1 MKTPPD
7 AFEHDLERLALR
19 ELPPQWRQEILAK
32 AHKPRFAPP
41 RALAFVLA
49 AAWIIILALQI
60 LMPAPSNVPLAP
72 HAPVFAPS
80 SLFALNHHLDL
91 LQP

>member
-1 MKTPPD
+1 MKTPLD

-19 ELPPQWRQEILAK
+19 ELPPHWRQEILAK
-32 AHKPRFAPP
+32 AQKPRLAPP
-41 RALAFVLA
+41 RPLAFVLA
-49 AAWIIILALQI
+49 AAWLIILTLQ
-60 LMPAPSNVPLAP
+60 LLTPAPENLPQAQN
-72 HAPVFAPS
+72 APVFAPS

>member
-1 MKTPPD
+1 MNTPPD

-19 ELPPQWRQEILAK
+19 ELPPHWRQEILAK

-41 RALAFVLA
+41 RPLIFVLS
-49 AAWIIILALQI
+49 AAWFVILTLHALTPTPEKPPQ
-60 LMPAPSNVPLAP
+60 AQSAS
-72 HAPVFAPS
+72 VFAPS

>member
-19 ELPPQWRQEILAK
+19 ELPPHWRQEILAR
-32 AHKPRFAPP
+32 AQKPRFAPP

-49 AAWIIILALQI
+49 AAWLVILTLHALTPEKPPQ
-60 LMPAPSNVPLAP
+60 AQN
-72 HAPVFAPS
+72 APVFAPS

>member
-7 AFEHDLERLALR
+7 AFEHDLERLAFR
-19 ELPPQWRQEILAK
+19 ELPPHWRQEILAR
-32 AHKPRFAPP
+32 AQKPRFAPP

-72 HAPVFAPS
+72 HSPVFAPS
-80 SLFALNHHLDL
+80 SLFALNPPLDL